1 MYWIIHVGTIPPPQ
15 LLYEPSIANDKGET
29 CAMFWIYY
37 QQSIP
42 PPELLH
48 NPDLVNIRGLHVQ
61 CIG

>member
-1 MYWIIHVGTIPPPQ
+1 
-15 LLYEPSIANDKGET
+15 
-29 CAMFWIYY
+29 MFWIYY

-48 NPDLVNIRGLHVQ
+48 DPDLVNIRGLHVQ